1 MKLIIAEKPA
11 LVSAIADALDGP
23 RKSLQGSTYMTVGD
37 YTLISV
43 FGHLLELKEPED
55 YDECYKDRKNIS
67 LLPIYFDDWGL
78 KVKEPDAKHKD
89 SPPEERLNEIG
100 RLLKQCEYVIHAG
113 DPDEE
118 GQLLIDEVL
127 RWFHYKG
134 KAYRLDTLDLTEAGM
149 RRALRSLT
157 DNRLHENSGWSAYAR
172 SVADAIVGFNLSRYF
187 SALNGVNL
195 PVGRVQT
202 ATLGLVCAR
211 DEQIESHKKTLY
223 YDVTAV
229 LDVNGVRIDTQYAP
243 AKDDANL
250 TDGRMLSRTY
260 AQSRADMLKDE
271 TLNGVTVTRKTVS
284 EDAPLPFNL
293 GKLTSFCGSKFGYK
307 PQEVMEITQSLREK
321 YKAISYN
328 RTDCQY
334 LTETQY
340 TESGPTMDAV
350 IRNIGFRPKQLD
362 MTLKSK
368 CFNDKYTTDSGEA
381 HTAIIPQN
389 ISVDIHAMTEPERK
403 VYLAICQYYMAQ
415 FMPPAKKERS
425 ALTVKL
431 KDGGTLSASAS
442 KIIEMGYLTLFKK
455 DGIRNEESA
464 LCAVPVGTYQCD
476 VLDASVVEKETKP
489 PVRYTQNTLV
499 ADMSSCILSEPVDV
513 SKYGIIYGGVQ
524 KNIGPAGVVIVIARE
539 DLITDDV
546 LPGTPT
552 MLKWKTQADKD
563 SLYNTPPCYGIYIC
577 GKVFKW
583 LKKMGGLEEM
593 QRRNIE
599 KAKILYD
606 FLDESKLF
614 KGTVRKEDRSLMNV
628 PFVTGDKDMDAKFVK
643 EATEAGFVNLKGHR
657 TVGGMRAS
665 IYNAMPKE
673 GVEKL
678 VAFMKKFEKENA

>member
-149 RRALRSLT
+149 RRALKSLT

-229 LDVNGVRIDTQYAP
+229 LDVNGARIDTQYTP

-293 GKLTSFCGSKFGYK
+293 GKLTSF
-307 PQEVMEITQSLREK
+307 
-321 YKAISYN
+321 
-328 RTDCQY
+328 
-334 LTETQY
+334 
-340 TESGPTMDAV
+340 
-350 IRNIGFRPKQLD
+350 
-362 MTLKSK
+362 
-368 CFNDKYTTDSGEA
+368 
-381 HTAIIPQN
+381 
-389 ISVDIHAMTEPERK
+389 
-403 VYLAICQYYMAQ
+403 
-415 FMPPAKKERS
+415 
-425 ALTVKL
+425 
-431 KDGGTLSASAS
+431 
-442 KIIEMGYLTLFKK
+442 
-455 DGIRNEESA
+455 
-464 LCAVPVGTYQCD
+464 
-476 VLDASVVEKETKP
+476 
-489 PVRYTQNTLV
+489 
-499 ADMSSCILSEPVDV
+499 
-513 SKYGIIYGGVQ
+513 
-524 KNIGPAGVVIVIARE
+524 
-539 DLITDDV
+539 
-546 LPGTPT
+546 
-552 MLKWKTQADKD
+552 
-563 SLYNTPPCYGIYIC
+563 
-577 GKVFKW
+577 
-583 LKKMGGLEEM
+583 
-593 QRRNIE
+593 
-599 KAKILYD
+599 
-606 FLDESKLF
+606 
-614 KGTVRKEDRSLMNV
+614 
-628 PFVTGDKDMDAKFVK
+628 
-643 EATEAGFVNLKGHR
+643 
-657 TVGGMRAS
+657 
-665 IYNAMPKE
+665 
-673 GVEKL
+673 
-678 VAFMKKFEKENA
+678 